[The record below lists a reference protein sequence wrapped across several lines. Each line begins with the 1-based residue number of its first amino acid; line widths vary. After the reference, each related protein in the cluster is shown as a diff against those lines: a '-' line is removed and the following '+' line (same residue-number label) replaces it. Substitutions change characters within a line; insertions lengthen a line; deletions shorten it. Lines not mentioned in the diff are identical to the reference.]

1 MSAPGF
7 WDDVENANKVN
18 QKVKQIDNKLGK
30 YERLMAQAEDMET
43 LMELTEEADDESM
56 LPEVESEYQ
65 SLSAAVEELR
75 LQTLLKGP
83 YDSSNAVLSLHAG
96 AGGTEAQD
104 WVSQLYRM
112 YTRYCERKGYTV
124 KVLDYLDGEEAGIK
138 SVTFEVCGDS
148 AYGYLKA
155 EKGVHRLV
163 RISPYDSSGRRH

>member
-75 LQTLLKGP
+75 LQTLQAP
-83 YDSSNAVLSLHAG
+83 ARSP
-96 AGGTEAQD
+96 EA
-104 WVSQLYRM
+104 
-112 YTRYCERKGYTV
+112 
-124 KVLDYLDGEEAGIK
+124 
-138 SVTFEVCGDS
+138 
-148 AYGYLKA
+148 
-155 EKGVHRLV
+155 
-163 RISPYDSSGRRH
+163 